1 MLILPQL
8 TLVSYTTLRAMMMY
22 ARRHRIVKFLVAFV
36 VLLVLFKICLP
47 NYFSYTISYFEIII
61 NLVNSDIKRHQDVIR
76 QEAEVRM
83 NNS

>member
-8 TLVSYTTLRAMMMY
+8 ILVYYTTLRSMMMY